1 LSQKKLGSRAEIL
14 QPGIPVREAFESEV
28 VELDKAAKMEN
39 EAATAMEWK
48 RAEEIER
55 GRVEIME
62 HRYRES
68 LEVEESVIET
78 GPVCTRIPRL
88 LAISNN
94 ASLRIATSS

>member
-1 LSQKKLGSRAEIL
+1 M
-14 QPGIPVREAFESEV
+14 ES
-28 VELDKAAKMEN
+28 

-62 HRYRES
+62 HRDRES
-68 LEVEESVIET
+68 LKVRESAIET

-88 LAISNN
+88 LAISND
-94 ASLRIATSS
+94 ASLRIATPS